1 MDIDALIEQRYSA
14 NHFDATR
21 HVDDVTLTEL
31 LRLAT
36 LAPSAFNAQ
45 NRRFVVASSVKA
57 KERLLR
63 HANGQDKVVHAAA
76 TVVVVGRLAP
86 HATLAAALQPSVD
99 AGVIDADLQAT
110 LVHYADAMYRD
121 QPQNQRDEAIRSA
134 SLSAM
139 TLMLAA
145 QGAGL
150 VSCPMIGFDAA
161 GVHREF
167 GLGNDEIPV
176 MLVAIGHAAAGNW
189 PQKPRLPL
197 ADVLAWQ

>member
-1 MDIDALIEQRYSA
+1 MDFATLIEQRASA
-14 NHFDATR
+14 NQFDAAR
-21 HVDDVTLTEL
+21 EVADATLTEL

-45 NRRFVVASSVKA
+45 NRRFVVARSQEA
-57 KERLLR
+57 KQRLLR

-76 TVVVVGRLAP
+76 TVIVVGRLAP
-86 HATLAAALQPSVD
+86 HATLAAALQPSVE
-99 AGVIDADLQAT
+99 AGLVSADLQAT
-110 LVHYADAMYRD
+110 FVHYATEMYGD
-121 QPQNQRDEAIRSA
+121 QPQIQRDEAIRSA

-145 QGAGL
+145 EGAGL
-150 VSCPMIGFDAA
+150 ASCPMIGFDAA

-167 GLGNDEIPV
+167 GLGDDEIAV

-197 ADVLAWQ
+197 TEVLAWQ

>member
-1 MDIDALIEQRYSA
+1 MDFATLIEQRASA
-14 NHFDATR
+14 NQFDAAR
-21 HVDDVTLTEL
+21 EVADATLTEL

-45 NRRFVVASSVKA
+45 NRRFVVARSQEA
-57 KERLLR
+57 KQRLLR

-76 TVVVVGRLAP
+76 TVIVVGRLAP

-99 AGVIDADLQAT
+99 AGLVSTDLQAT
-110 LVHYADAMYRD
+110 FVHYATEMYDD
-121 QPQNQRDEAIRSA
+121 QPQIQRDEAIRSA

-145 QGAGL
+145 EDAGL
-150 VSCPMIGFDAA
+150 ASCPMIGFDAA

-167 GLGNDEIPV
+167 GLGDDEIPV

-197 ADVLAWQ
+197 TEVLAWQ